1 MGIEFHY
8 ITNGVH
14 VLAFGR
20 RPRGAVAAAK
30 ADVPV
35 AVDAIAEQVPAVA
48 AALAKL
54 HQARAA
60 MQSIVDDMAA
70 LVSEHEDYAV
80 KVKAGKVQPKA
91 DTYWQGRADDIR
103 DAHTA
108 ALRVAVA
115 AQDAL
120 VDVSA
125 PHVEAARQRD
135 RDEIGKMTDRLSVL
149 IDRSTQY
156 SSGSV
161 VVDGWQV
168 IGSVDSILRGLRKI
182 AADGAR

>member
-1 MGIEFHY
+1 MGIEFHH
-8 ITNGVH
+8 ITNCVS
-14 VLAFGR
+14 VLTFGR
-20 RPRGAVAAAK
+20 RPYGVRAAAK

-48 AALAKL
+48 DALAKL

-60 MQSIVDDMAA
+60 MQSIVDAMAA
-70 LVSEHEDYAV
+70 LVSEHEDYTV

-120 VDVSA
+120 LDVSA

-135 RDEIGKMTDRLSVL
+135 RDEIGRMTDRLAVL
-149 IDRSTQY
+149 IDRSTGY
-156 SSGSV
+156 APHSG
-161 VVDGWQV
+161 VVDGFLSL
-168 IGSVDSILRGLRKI
+168 GNVDNILRALRVI
-182 AADGAR
+182 AAGGAR